1 MSLNT
6 ATTTATKEKPMKL
19 TLKTLKP
26 RNPFV
31 AASLRRAA
39 GSHRSGGARQRQ
51 QADRELQREIQRL
64 RHSP

>member
-1 MSLNT
+1 
-6 ATTTATKEKPMKL
+6 MKL

-31 AASLRRAA
+31 AAGLHRAA
-39 GSHRSGGARQRQ
+39 GSHRPGTGARRQ
-51 QADRELQREIQRL
+51 QASRDLQRELRSDSRETPRL